1 MADSTRP
8 TADTATADCSHDI
21 KLTDRAGNAEGLVDN
36 QLQGLQSEILVDG
49 APVDGDLTVSGV
61 QTNAGDGLL
70 ATTGTVEVGFALVYM
85 NLSFLSSDYRSY
97 TWGFCASWLWV
108 APAYT
113 FGRVNAFATDDGIGQ
128 HSP

>member
-1 MADSTRP
+1 MADSTRL
-8 TADTATADCSHDI
+8 TADTATADGSHDI

-70 ATTGTVEVGFALVYM
+70 ATTGTVEVGLCTCIHEFVLP
-85 NLSFLSSDYRSY
+85 FL
-97 TWGFCASWLWV
+97 
-108 APAYT
+108 
-113 FGRVNAFATDDGIGQ
+113 
-128 HSP
+128 